1 MLKGD
6 IMFENIES
14 IENIKIISSF
24 KGNSKTSKSTITKKT
39 NAFYFRTAGTG
50 IYIINNKQYTT
61 KQNEMLFIP
70 KGTTYKF
77 ICDESSECRYMSI
90 NFDAEIKDA
99 QPRVFSVENFTD
111 KEYMYSHFPNMWK
124 LGNTSEKYK
133 CISMFYSL
141 LSYIANIE
149 AHIFSQN
156 KKFEIIEPG
165 VDYLKN
171 RMFSPTL
178 KSEKLHN
185 LCGISDTYFRK
196 IFILK
201 FGMSPNQYITSKRIS
216 QAKAIIDS
224 GNFHS
229 VKQISEAV
237 GYTDPLYFSRAFKKK
252 YGVSPLNMIKEV

>member
-1 MLKGD
+1 
-6 IMFENIES
+6 MFES
-14 IENIKIISSF
+14 IENLEIISSL
-24 KGNSKTSKSTITKKT
+24 KGKSKTSKATITKKT
-39 NAFYFRTAGTG
+39 NSFYFRTMGTG
-50 IYIINNKQYTT
+50 TYIINGSPYTT
-61 KQNEMLFIP
+61 NQNDVLFVP
-70 KGTTYKF
+70 EGTSYNF
-77 ICDESSECRYMSI
+77 VCDEDYECRYMSI
-90 NFDAEIKDA
+90 NFSADINDARPMI
-99 QPRVFSVENFTD
+99 FSVENFTD

-133 CISMFYSL
+133 CLSLFYNL

-149 AHIFSQN
+149 AHSFSQN
-156 KKFEIIEPG
+156 KKFELIEPG
-165 VDYLKN
+165 VSYLKTHI
-171 RMFSPTL
+171 FSPTL

-201 FGMSPNQYITSKRIS
+201 FGMSPNHYIISKRIS

-229 VKQISEAV
+229 VNEISEAV

-252 YGVSPLNMIKEV
+252 YGISPLNMIKEE